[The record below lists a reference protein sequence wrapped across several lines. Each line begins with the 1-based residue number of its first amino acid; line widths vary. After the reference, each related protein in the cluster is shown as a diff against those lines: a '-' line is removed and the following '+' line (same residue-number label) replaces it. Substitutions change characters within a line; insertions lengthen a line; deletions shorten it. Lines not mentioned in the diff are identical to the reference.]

1 MKSDLLFCIRCWIAP
16 LLASLLCAACAPMP
30 AGTPLDS
37 TQSVTAPSV
46 AVGETWTYRVH
57 DGYTGL
63 DRGTER
69 YRVDQVTAGN
79 ITVARERMGVE
90 ETQIYDG
97 SWNWLQRP
105 ATNLQSFRYSPA
117 YQAFD
122 FPLTPGKQW
131 EARLTPTD
139 PVDGRRFP
147 VRVVGKL
154 VGWERVKVPAGEFDA
169 LKVVRGVY
177 LDYWVQSVRGSS
189 NIMETEWYAPA
200 VKQSVRREASSRHWD
215 WLGENDSG
223 SGFVRVRGKDG
234 GGPQWL
240 PDDWLVYE
248 LVSYTPQ

>member
-1 MKSDLLFCIRCWIAP
+1 MKPSKLHVRYWSVPLFAF
-16 LLASLLCAACAPMP
+16 LCVACAPMP

-37 TQSVTAPSV
+37 TQPATVPTI
-46 AVGETWTYRVH
+46 AVGESWTYRVH
-57 DGYTGL
+57 DGFTGL

-69 YRVDQVTAGN
+69 YRVDQVAGGN

-90 ETQIYDG
+90 EVQVYD
-97 SWNWLQRP
+97 SNWNWLRRR
-105 ATNLQSFRYSPA
+105 ATNLQSFNYSPA

-131 EARLTPTD
+131 EVRLTATD
-139 PVDGRRFP
+139 PADGRRFP
-147 VRVVGKL
+147 VRVVGKV

-177 LDYWVQSVRGSS
+177 VDYWEQSVRGSS
-189 NIMETEWYAPA
+189 NIFETEWYAPA
-200 VKQSVRREASSRHWD
+200 VKQSVRREASSRYWS
-215 WLGENDSG
+215 WLGAND

-240 PDDWLVYE
+240 LDDWLVYE
-248 LVSYTPQ
+248 LVSYTPR